1 MALASRIREPRGGPM
16 KAVLLAVA
24 LLALAGLAS
33 VLLPDPADLGGG
45 SAHRGEY
52 WRDSESVAFADAST
66 SGRHV
71 VVAFGADWCV
81 PCRKIEQI
89 MNDEAVFGLM
99 AESFVPLHIDITELS
114 EHAEALQTK
123 YSAPTLPAV
132 IFVDAAGRE
141 LDRYDSKAPSAE
153 SFIAEMRS
161 VVASHPPV
169 KGVRRYP
176 VGGSHE

>member
-1 MALASRIREPRGGPM
+1 MALASRLREPRGGPM

-24 LLALAGLAS
+24 LLALAGFAS
-33 VLLPDPADLGGG
+33 VLLSGPADLAGE
-45 SAHRGEY
+45 SSHRGEY

-99 AESFVPLHIDITELS
+99 AESFVPLHIDITELNA
-114 EHAEALQTK
+114 HTEALQTK
-123 YSAPTLPAV
+123 YRAPTLPAV

-141 LDRYDSKAPSAE
+141 LDRYYSRDPSAE
-153 SFIAEMRS
+153 SFMAQMRR
-161 VVASHPPV
+161 VVASHPPAS
-169 KGVRRYP
+169 GVRR
-176 VGGSHE
+176 

>member
-24 LLALAGLAS
+24 LLALAGFAS
-33 VLLPDPADLGGG
+33 VLLSDLADLGGG

-52 WRDSESVAFADAST
+52 WRDSESVAFGDAST

-99 AESFVPLHIDITELS
+99 TESFVPLHIDITELS

-132 IFVDAAGRE
+132 IFVDATGRE

>member
-1 MALASRIREPRGGPM
+1 MALASRLREPRGGPM

-24 LLALAGLAS
+24 LLALAGFAS
-33 VLLPDPADLGGG
+33 VLLSDPADLGGG

-99 AESFVPLHIDITELS
+99 TESFVPLHIDITELS

-141 LDRYDSKAPSAE
+141 LDRYDSKAPTAE
-153 SFIAEMRS
+153 SFISEMRS

>member
-1 MALASRIREPRGGPM
+1 M
-16 KAVLLAVA
+16 KTVLLAVA

-33 VLLPDPADLGGG
+33 MLLPDPADLGGG

-52 WRDSESVAFADAST
+52 WRDSESVAFADASM

-71 VVAFGADWCV
+71 VVVFGADWCV

-123 YSAPTLPAV
+123 YRVPTLPAV

-141 LDRYDSKAPSAE
+141 LDRYHSKDPSAE
-153 SFIAEMRS
+153 SFIVEMRS
-161 VVASHPPV
+161 VVASQPPAS
-169 KGVRRYP
+169 GVRR
-176 VGGSHE
+176 

>member
-1 MALASRIREPRGGPM
+1 MALASRLREPRGGPM

-24 LLALAGLAS
+24 LLALAGFAS
-33 VLLPDPADLGGG
+33 VLLSDPADLGAG

-89 MNDEAVFGLM
+89 MNDETVFGLM

-141 LDRYDSKAPSAE
+141 LDRYDSKAPSVE

-161 VVASHPPV
+161 VVASHPAV

-176 VGGSHE
+176 VGGSPE

>member
-1 MALASRIREPRGGPM
+1 MRRY
-16 KAVLLAVA
+16 KFT
-24 LLALAGLAS
+24 LALAVLAS
-33 VLLPDPADLGGG
+33 VLSSIVAPEPADSRSETDSHPKTWL
-45 SAHRGEY
+45 
-52 WRDSESVAFADAST
+52 DSESVAFADAST

-71 VVAFGADWCV
+71 VVTFGADWCV
-81 PCRKIEQI
+81 PCRKIGQI

-141 LDRYDSKAPSAE
+141 LGRWDHSNLSAE
-153 SFIAEMRS
+153 SFIDEMRS
-161 VVASHPPV
+161 IVVSHPLSS
-169 KGVRRYP
+169 GVGR
-176 VGGSHE
+176 

>member
-24 LLALAGLAS
+24 LLALAGFAS
-33 VLLPDPADLGGG
+33 VLLSDLADLGGG

-52 WRDSESVAFADAST
+52 WRDSESVAFGDAST

-99 AESFVPLHIDITELS
+99 TESFVPLHIDITELS